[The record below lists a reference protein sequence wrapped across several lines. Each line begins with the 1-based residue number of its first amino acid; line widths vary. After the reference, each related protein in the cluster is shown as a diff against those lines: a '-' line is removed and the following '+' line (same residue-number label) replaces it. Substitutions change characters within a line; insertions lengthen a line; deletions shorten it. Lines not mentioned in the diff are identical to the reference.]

1 MKREVDQRKTRK
13 ALRKLR
19 QAAESAEE
27 EGAPGLTT
35 WEKDF
40 VDGVTIRLEKYGSA
54 FRDPGK
60 GRLEEA
66 LSNRQ
71 QQVTRAITAKTR
83 KARAA
88 AKLPPTAAKEE
99 AAKPAPRSSFQR
111 KSTLGAKPKTG
122 GKPGGKLSN
131 KSGAKSAW
139 KPRIRD
145 INDDSG
151 HATPDATPQRP
162 RLKIIPGGTA
172 D

>member
-35 WEKDF
+35 WEKEF
-40 VDGVTIRLEKYGSA
+40 VEGVTTRLEKYGSA

-83 KARAA
+83 KAKAA
-88 AKLPPTAAKEE
+88 AKLPASATKQDVAKS
-99 AAKPAPRSSFQR
+99 ASRSSFQR
-111 KSTLGAKPKTG
+111 KSTLGGKP
-122 GKPGGKLSN
+122 KPGGKV
-131 KSGAKSAW
+131 GAKSTTKSGW

-145 INDDSG
+145 INDDPER
-151 HATPDATPQRP
+151 AAPAAAPARP
-162 RLKIIPGGTA
+162 RLKIIPGGKA

>member
-40 VDGVTIRLEKYGSA
+40 VEGVTTRLEKYGSA

-83 KARAA
+83 KAKAA
-88 AKLPPTAAKEE
+88 AKLPASVTKED
-99 AAKPAPRSSFQR
+99 AAKPAARSSFQR
-111 KSTLGAKPKTG
+111 KSTLGAKPKS
-122 GKPGGKLSN
+122 GGKLGARSAA
-131 KSGAKSAW
+131 KSGW

-145 INDDSG
+145 INDDPDRTAPA
-151 HATPDATPQRP
+151 ATPASP
-162 RLKIIPGGTA
+162 RLKIIPGGKA